1 MIEEP
6 IKLIPKAKK
15 KGIWIP
21 TSQWAKMWMDQTA
34 EHTKK
39 MMEYDFNAEI
49 KHKNHYELTIH
60 IEIQIIKQVYA
71 MKILELPAPNRP
83 ELFPS
88 KHLPC

>member
-1 MIEEP
+1 
-6 IKLIPKAKK
+6 
-15 KGIWIP
+15 
-21 TSQWAKMWMDQTA
+21 
-34 EHTKK
+34 

-49 KHKNHYELTIH
+49 KHKNH
-60 IEIQIIKQVYA
+60 IEIQIIKQFYA

>member
-1 MIEEP
+1 
-6 IKLIPKAKK
+6 
-15 KGIWIP
+15 
-21 TSQWAKMWMDQTA
+21 
-34 EHTKK
+34 